1 MARNPPI
8 RPREFEK
15 LRAHDIKR
23 VKLVRPIIP
32 KTDAATIEIHPMMK
46 IAVGYFDSVATII
59 SATPIMI
66 LTTTA
71 KTCRPTDFNLLRSK
85 PNTVSGLTT
94 IINPAMIVAAL
105 KRIIIKFI
113 GHMSHLYK

>member
-85 PNTVSGLTT
+85 LLRLNLADPPSPKITDKAKCRQKRGIRL
-94 IINPAMIVAAL
+94 AA
-105 KRIIIKFI
+105 
-113 GHMSHLYK
+113 